1 MAKDEAPKEG
11 KKGKKKM
18 LLLVVPVA
26 VVSAGA
32 GAFFLRGGS
41 AEAAAPTT
49 TSTYAPV
56 EGEVI
61 EVDQLTVN
69 LVGEEDRYARV
80 GFALVL
86 AEGVSSG
93 EVGKRV
99 PLLRDAA
106 ISVLTEF
113 TADELRTAEGMER
126 LRARLSEE
134 SIALFEHGEV
144 LRAVLTELIV
154 Q

>member
-1 MAKDEAPKEG
+1 MAKDKEPAEG
-11 KKGKKKM
+11 TKGKKKT
-18 LLLVVPVA
+18 LLIAVPVV
-26 VVSAGA
+26 VVSAAA

-41 AEAAAPTT
+41 AEAVTPT

-69 LVGEEDRYARV
+69 LVGEEDRYARL

-113 TADELRTAEGMER
+113 TTEELRTAEGMER

-144 LRAVLTELIV
+144 IRAVLTELIV